1 MCPILRTV
9 LSNILLLVRN
19 INGYYVRHFLWVLS
33 LGILV
38 VVIAVLKWIGSND
51 SDAIETTLRCR
62 DCAETSVALV
72 IDGDT
77 LETGQGRVR
86 LFGVGAP
93 ESGER
98 CAAEATA
105 RLNDLAGD
113 SVRLQN
119 GPRLFDRVGRMLAYV
134 YTEDGFSID
143 EVLVREGLAQ
153 AWTSDGQHRSL
164 LVALESDARRD
175 NTGCL
180 SDDSNA
186 TG

>member
-51 SDAIETTLRCR
+51 SDAVETTLRCR
-62 DCAETSVALV
+62 DCAETSVTLV

-134 YTEDGFSID
+134 YMEDGFSID
-143 EVLVREGLAQ
+143 EVLVREGLA
-153 AWTSDGQHRSL
+153 
-164 LVALESDARRD
+164 
-175 NTGCL
+175 
-180 SDDSNA
+180 
-186 TG
+186 

>member
-1 MCPILRTV
+1 
-9 LSNILLLVRN
+9 
-19 INGYYVRHFLWVLS
+19 LS

-62 DCAETSVALV
+62 DCAETSVTLV

-119 GPRLFDRVGRMLAYV
+119 GPRLFDRFGRILAYV

-143 EVLVREGLAQ
+143 EVLVREGLAE
-153 AWTSDGQHRSL
+153 AWTSDGQYRSL
-164 LVALESDARRD
+164 LVASESDARRD